1 MLKKG
6 KKFED
11 NNAPDSVNTVT
22 VKNTTP
28 LTPPVS
34 KDEKTTIGEH
44 IAIEGSIR
52 GKENLEIEG
61 SMKGNVQLEKHN
73 FTIGSKG
80 RVEGEINARNVS
92 VSGQLNGA
100 IKAGEKVKI
109 TKEADFCGEIKANSI
124 SVEDGAYFKGVIE
137 LEREPHR
144 KSAITGAQSVSAS
157 SGQTPKL
164 ETSSVDSKKE
174 K

>member
-11 NNAPDSVNTVT
+11 NTVPDSVNTVT
-22 VKNTTP
+22 MKNTAP
-28 LTPPVS
+28 IKPPVS
-34 KDEKTTIGEH
+34 KDEKTTIGEN

-61 SMKGNVQLEKHN
+61 AMKGNVQLEKHN

-92 VSGQLNGA
+92 VSGLLNGT

-144 KSAITGAQSVSAS
+144 KSAITESRSGSAS
-157 SGQTPKL
+157 SGQIPKL
-164 ETSSVDSKKE
+164 ETSPADIKKE